1 MLYGVLITQT
11 QITSGGGGEDT
22 QDMIID
28 LANDILG
35 KVPDVFDV
43 DAVSKK
49 YPVMYSNS
57 MNTVLKQVRW
67 DLFQCGRLC
76 YSGSKTFFKSA

>member
-1 MLYGVLITQT
+1 
-11 QITSGGGGEDT
+11 
-22 QDMIID
+22 MIID

-35 KVPDVFDV
+35 KVPNVFDI
-43 DAVSKK
+43 DDVSKR

-67 DLFQCGRLC
+67 FC
-76 YSGSKTFFKSA
+76 SNV

>member
-35 KVPDVFDV
+35 KVPNVFDI
-43 DAVSKK
+43 DDVSKR

-67 DLFQCGRLC
+67 FC
-76 YSGSKTFFKSA
+76 SNV